1 VSELAGL
8 IDQGT
13 VAPRL
18 WFYTNYHCNL
28 TCRYC
33 LTGSSP
39 KARRRV
45 LEPHRILALADEAI
59 GLGFRCFGVS
69 GGEPFLNPWL
79 PRLARE
85 LARRAPLVLLT
96 NGTLFTPRLLREV
109 EPLADADVELQIS
122 LDSADAIENDDMRG
136 PENFAKVVEAI
147 PQLVERGIT
156 VRVATTIDKELP
168 HDMNRLCELHRSLG
182 VDDDHHIVRPIVHRG
197 RATEHSLGIPAGLP
211 QLFPEL
217 TVTADGAFWS
227 PFGATARGD
236 ALDTELLL
244 TRQIEPLV
252 RPLEAL
258 LGQVRG
264 LPPGTD
270 ADLGIR

>member
-1 VSELAGL
+1 MSELSGL

-45 LEPHRILALADEAI
+45 LEPHRILALADEAVGI
-59 GLGFRCFGVS
+59 GFRCFGIS
-69 GGEPFLNPWL
+69 GGEPFLNPWMSG
-79 PRLARE
+79 LALE

-96 NGTLFTPRLLREV
+96 NGTLFGPRTLREV

-122 LDSADAIENDDMRG
+122 LDSADAIANDEMRG
-136 PENFAKVVEAI
+136 PENFEKVVEAI
-147 PQLVERGIT
+147 PRLVERGIT
-156 VRVATTIDKELP
+156 VRVATTIDQDAP
-168 HDMNRLCELHRSLG
+168 HDMERLCRLHRSLG
-182 VDDDHHIVRPIVHRG
+182 VDDDHHIVRPIVRRG
-197 RATEHSLGIPAGLP
+197 RAVENGWGIQAGLP
-211 QLFPEL
+211 ELFPEL

-227 PFGATARGD
+227 PFGATARG
-236 ALDTELLL
+236 ASLDTELLL
-244 TRQIEPLV
+244 TRQIEPLA
-252 RPLEAL
+252 RPLDAL
-258 LGQVRG
+258 LSQVRG

-270 ADLGIR
+270 ANLGIR